1 MDLPRLKVGA
11 PKGILVFV
19 EAGLWPDHP
28 LAQTRNF
35 AEIRNKERISKLMSL
50 EIPRPFCSCRNHL
63 SKTNRCWYPQK
74 DGPKGTWSTPPASN
88 MAEYVG
94 YLCEILGECI
104 FLKSSI
110 FQGWTWSSWKVYN
123 QSFWGDIHKKKK
135 TTSSRWFNPWPIWKF
150 LEVA

>member
-11 PKGILVFV
+11 PKGIFVFV

-35 AEIRNKERISKLMSL
+35 AEIRNKERISKLMGL

-63 SKTNRCWYPQK
+63 SKTNKCWYPQK

-94 YLCEILGECI
+94 YLCEISGECI
-104 FLKSSI
+104 FWSPVSFRDELQVHEKYITRVSGEI
-110 FQGWTWSSWKVYN
+110 FT
-123 QSFWGDIHKKKK
+123 KKK
-135 TTSSRWFNPWPIWKF
+135 TTSFRWFNPWPIWKF